1 MQKEV
6 SSLLSYRILRRI
18 VNRQEG
24 ELQAFFFFFFASWV
38 EKNKI
43 CTKQKQN
50 AGKKS
55 LWSFIALIPTNRR
68 SLLS

>member
-6 SSLLSYRILRRI
+6 SSLLSYRILRRN

-24 ELQAFFFFFFASWV
+24 ELQAFFFFFASWV